1 MVNIYCRS
9 NGYCNKVTM
18 FDYDYDRE
26 ERMFESGYIKVE
38 NIDAA
43 KIHII
48 NNLCKLISI
57 SSIKIEKNNDDLIFI
72 GEELEKFH
80 ASCLELYF
88 DLL

>member
-9 NGYCNKVTM
+9 DGYCNKVTM

-48 NNLCKLISI
+48 NNLFAKF
-57 SSIKIEKNNDDLIFI
+57 FI
-72 GEELEKFH
+72 LWLFV
-80 ASCLELYF
+80 
-88 DLL
+88 LLV